1 MNQESYNSDAIDGC
15 IKQITI
21 NLDYAESKL
30 NDWNGTS
37 ISPVASAVSD
47 LIDALR
53 VVRLAIRHLETMSIS
68 GNKPKPTADPD
79 GIPF

>member
-1 MNQESYNSDAIDGC
+1 MDEESYNSDAIDGC

-30 NDWNGTS
+30 TDWNGTS
-37 ISPVASAVSD
+37 ISPVASAVMD

-53 VVRLAIRHLETMSIS
+53 GVRLAIRHLETMS
-68 GNKPKPTADPD
+68 KQPPTT
-79 GIPF
+79 GKSYFGEIPF